1 VRLGTVLSLP
11 DVVLAELVGAAADLV
26 WLDLEHGALSARD
39 VPALAIAL
47 RAAGCEAH
55 VRLPAWDDRALEPA
69 LDAGVAGVV
78 APRIERAA
86 HAAALVQRLRHPP
99 AGSRGYGPR
108 RAGGY
113 GRAPLPARVFC
124 TAQIESPAGV
134 AAAAEIAA
142 VDGIDAL
149 VVGCADLSHAL
160 GAPLEL
166 TSPALAEAVAV
177 VAQAAHA
184 ADVAFGLAG
193 GGPPCDLLALPPGR
207 PDLVVYSV
215 DVRLYA
221 RGVDDALAALS
232 SASRPVE
239 LAHGH
244 R

>member
-1 VRLGTVLSLP
+1 MRLGTVLSLP

-86 HAAALVQRLRHPP
+86 HAVALVQRLRHP
-99 AGSRGYGPR
+99 
-108 RAGGY
+108 
-113 GRAPLPARVFC
+113 
-124 TAQIESPAGV
+124 PAGV

-149 VVGCADLSHAL
+149 VVGCSDLSHAL